1 MLAASEYVESGGI
14 AKLLHR
20 VRMRS
25 RAGPSGILLNFEMLQ
40 VFGIGHW
47 TAGRPWRAIPP
58 VAGPVPL
65 RTSQLDA
72 DAALNGA
79 QVDVVVLSDEPD
91 LFDAIRDAIGERNPV
106 WRASSAAETVDLLV
120 AGRCGV
126 LLIDLASVTVQP
138 DLLVH
143 QILAQ
148 FPDVVLCA
156 AGLREDEPRLAHLV
170 SEGLVYRYM
179 HKPLSSRR
187 AGMFL
192 RAAMRQHRAKREGPP
207 QATLV
212 IPDNVTALPS
222 RFEPLKWVFGAFAIA
237 LFVLLLSVFVDDR
250 PPPSLEVASAPAP
263 AETPAPVAAPPSRPA
278 NPVLSRARAA
288 LDAGRFESPPGR
300 NALDLYRAVVLAQP
314 DNAEARAGLDSTLEH
329 VIAMAHQALDQGHV
343 QEAGRLVGRVLEV
356 DPERGPAVQLAALVR
371 EKMPKPPAPAPVA
384 VPTPAPSVA
393 ATSLASTQ
401 SSPAPTVSKA
411 SAPASTSG
419 VQLVR
424 APTRNPSAVTS
435 ATTSGTSTSSL
446 TARNP
451 GADLLPVPAVSLR
464 GPVTRLPA
472 VGGPDPVPAKAAP
485 PTPIVVRPDP
495 LAARIVNA
503 GDTAPARPR
512 IYARKVESLPIAG
525 YDRSPESEATAS
537 PAATETD
544 TAPATTPA
552 ASAVVLPAESFERLE
567 VTDPVYPISALR
579 TRTQGWV
586 QLEFTITPSG
596 TVRDIE
602 VVGAEPRG
610 VFDRSATDA
619 LSRWRFKP
627 RLVNGQP
634 ATQRSSLIMRFNLD
648 S

>member
-20 VRMRS
+20 VSTRF

-65 RTSQLDA
+65 RTSHLDA

-79 QVDVVVLSDEPD
+79 PVDVVVLSDEPE
-91 LFDAIRDAIGERNPV
+91 LFDAIRDAIGERSPV
-106 WRASSAAETVDLLV
+106 WRARSAAETVDLLV

-179 HKPLSSRR
+179 HKPLSARR

-192 RAAMRQHRAKREGPP
+192 QAAIRQHRAKREGPP
-207 QATLV
+207 QAALV
-212 IPDNVTALPS
+212 IPDNVTTLPS

-250 PPPSLEVASAPAP
+250 PPTSLEVASAPTP
-263 AETPAPVAAPPSRPA
+263 AEPPAPVAAPLSRPA

-288 LDAGRFESPPGR
+288 LDAGRYEAPPGR

-329 VIAMAHQALDQGHV
+329 VLAMAHQALDQGHV
-343 QEAGRLVGRVLEV
+343 EEAGRLVGRVLEV
-356 DPERGPAVQLAALVR
+356 DPQRGPAVQFAALVR
-371 EKMPKPPAPAPVA
+371 EKMPKPPAPAPVV

-393 ATSLASTQ
+393 ATSLASMP
-401 SSPAPTVSKA
+401 SSQAPTVSRA
-411 SAPASTSG
+411 PAPASTSG
-419 VQLVR
+419 VQQVR
-424 APTRNPSAVTS
+424 ASARNPSALTS
-435 ATTSGTSTSSL
+435 ATASGTSTSSL
-446 TARNP
+446 TARSP
-451 GADLLPVPAVSLR
+451 GADLLPLPAVSLR
-464 GPVTRLPA
+464 GPVTRLPSVA
-472 VGGPDPVPAKAAP
+472 GSEPVPAKEAP
-485 PTPIVVRPDP
+485 PAPIVVRPDP

-503 GDTAPARPR
+503 GDTAPPRPR

-525 YDRSPESEATAS
+525 YDRSPEPEATET
-537 PAATETD
+537 PAATEAD
-544 TAPATTPA
+544 AAPAT

-567 VTDPVYPISALR
+567 VTDPVYPVSALR

-634 ATQRSSLIMRFNLD
+634 ATQRSTLIMRFNLD